1 MKVFALLSLVLLHVA
16 HAASLFKMDVKQR
29 MSTDF
34 LTGFES
40 GLFLTNNT
48 AQFDEYECPS
58 QEIDSAQIAAFKKA
72 IGPVKGL
79 LTSVSGGKMSETAEE
94 MLDTIELFASSMDK
108 FIGVFDP
115 AYTGG
120 DFCAGLTF
128 GMQGS
133 KMLQRLA
140 QVLYESHVKGKAMAA
155 RENEKK
161 QGLA

>member
-1 MKVFALLSLVLLHVA
+1 
-16 HAASLFKMDVKQR
+16 

-48 AQFDEYECPS
+48 EQFDEYQCPS
-58 QEIDSAQIAAFKKA
+58 QEIDSRQFAQFKNA
-72 IGPVKGL
+72 INPLKMMAS
-79 LTSVSGGKMSETAEE
+79 SVTGGKQDSKIHEIF
-94 MLDTIELFASSMDK
+94 DTIEMFVSSMDK

-115 AYTGG
+115 DYTGG

-133 KMLQRLA
+133 KMLQKLA
-140 QVLYESHVKGKAMAA
+140 QMLYEQHVKHKADAA
-155 RENEKK
+155 RDKERK